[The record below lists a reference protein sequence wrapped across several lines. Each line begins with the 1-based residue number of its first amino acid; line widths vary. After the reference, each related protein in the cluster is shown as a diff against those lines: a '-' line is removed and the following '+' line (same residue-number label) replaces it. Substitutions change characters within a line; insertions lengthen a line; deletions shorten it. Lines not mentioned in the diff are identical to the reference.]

1 MYEVLNLL
9 FYINKGSFLVM
20 FLYFKIVEGLII
32 WILFLW
38 NIEFIVYFFFRIEG
52 VKLFIFDKNGNL
64 SWVLMGFD

>member
-38 NIEFIVYFFFRIEG
+38 NIEFIVYLFFRIEG
-52 VKLFIFDKNGNL
+52 VKLFIFDKNGNF

>member
-38 NIEFIVYFFFRIEG
+38 NIEFIVYLFFRIEG